1 MRIIT
6 VCLGNICRSP
16 AAEAVLKHALQRSH
30 LDSRVSVRSAGTAD
44 YHVGEDPYPLTVEVG
59 RERGYTFDSVGAQ
72 LTVADLEE
80 ADLILVMD
88 ESNYEDVVA
97 LTDDEELQDKV
108 HMLGEFASSVD
119 TQGVLD
125 VPDPWQR
132 PKHVFVDMY
141 EQIEDCVEGV
151 VAAIKAGDI

>member
-16 AAEAVLKHALQRSH
+16 AAEAVLKHALERAG
-30 LDSRVSVRSAGTAD
+30 LTSRVTVRSAGTAD
-44 YHVGEDPYPLTVEVG
+44 YHVGEGPYPLTLQVG
-59 RERGYTFDSVGAQ
+59 RERGYSFDSVGAQ

-97 LTDDEELQDKV
+97 LTDDEDLQDKV
-108 HMLGEFASSVD
+108 HLLGEFASSVD
-119 TQGVLD
+119 TQGVLE

-151 VAAIKAGDI
+151 VAAIKAGDL

>member
-16 AAEAVLKHALQRSH
+16 AAEAVLKRALQRSR

-44 YHVGEDPYPLTVEVG
+44 YHVGEQPYPLTLEVG
-59 RERGYTFDSVGAQ
+59 RARGYTFDSVGAQ
-72 LTVADLEE
+72 LTREDIDD

-88 ESNYEDVVA
+88 ESNYDDVLA
-97 LTDDEELQDKV
+97 LAGPGDAEDKV
-108 HMLGEFASSVD
+108 HLLGEFASSVD
-119 TQGVLD
+119 TQGVLE

-132 PKHVFVDMY
+132 PKPVFVDMY

-151 VAAIKAGDI
+151 VAAIKAGDL

>member
-16 AAEAVLKHALQRSH
+16 AAEAVLKHALERAG
-30 LDSRVSVRSAGTAD
+30 LTSRVTVRSAGTAD
-44 YHVGEDPYPLTVEVG
+44 YHVGEGPYPLTLEVG
-59 RERGYTFDSVGAQ
+59 RKRGYSFDSVGAQ

-97 LTDDEELQDKV
+97 LTDDEDLQDKV
-108 HMLGEFASSVD
+108 HLLGEFASSVD
-119 TQGVLD
+119 TQGVLE

-151 VAAIKAGDI
+151 VAAIKAGDL

>member
-16 AAEAVLKHALQRSH
+16 AAEAVLKRALERSH

-44 YHVGEDPYPLTVEVG
+44 YHVGEDPYPLTLEVG
-59 RERGYTFDSVGAQ
+59 RERGYSFDSVGAQ
-72 LTVADLEE
+72 LTAQDLEE

-88 ESNYEDVVA
+88 ESNYDDVVA
-97 LTDDEELQDKV
+97 LTDDESVQDKV

-125 VPDPWQR
+125 VPDQWQR
-132 PKHVFVDMY
+132 PRHDFVDMY
-141 EQIEDCVEGV
+141 EQIEDCVDGV
-151 VAAIKAGDI
+151 VAAVKAGDI

>member
-1 MRIIT
+1 MRILT

-16 AAEAVLKHALQRSH
+16 AAEAVLKRALERAH

-44 YHVGEDPYPLTVEVG
+44 YHVGENPYPLTLEVG
-59 RERGYTFDSVGAQ
+59 RERGYAFDSVGAQ
-72 LTVADLEE
+72 LTFADLEQ

-88 ESNYEDVVA
+88 ESNYEDVLA
-97 LTDDEELQDKV
+97 FTEDEDLQNKV
-108 HMLGEFASSVD
+108 HLLGEFASSVD
-119 TQGVLD
+119 THGVLD

-132 PKHVFVDMY
+132 PRHDFVDMY
-141 EQIEDCVEGV
+141 EQIEDCVDGV

>member
-16 AAEAVLKHALQRSH
+16 AAEAVLKRALERSH

-44 YHVGEDPYPLTVEVG
+44 YHVGEEPYPLTLEVG
-59 RERGYTFDSVGAQ
+59 RERGYAFDSVGAQ
-72 LTVADLEE
+72 LTFADLEQ

-97 LTDDEELQDKV
+97 LTEDEDLQNKV
-108 HMLGEFASSVD
+108 HLLGEFASSVD
-119 TQGVLD
+119 THGVLD

-132 PKHVFVDMY
+132 PRHDFVDMY
-141 EQIEDCVEGV
+141 EQIEDCVDGV